1 MSHRRSSVL
10 TPNRRKKGVARVP
23 RDTASQRP
31 NLRQPVRKSNA
42 RRKKGSALNSP
53 PQTATGMSPAEV
65 LAASEK
71 LVVSDVGQ
79 LSEAYDTVDAVA
91 DLMMPV
97 WFPASG
103 R

>member
-1 MSHRRSSVL
+1 MSHRRSAVIA
-10 TPNRRKKGVARVP
+10 PNRRKKAVARVP
-23 RDTASQRP
+23 RDTASQRT

-42 RRKKGSALNSP
+42 RRQKGTALKRAAQP
-53 PQTATGMSPAEV
+53 AAGISPAEV

-71 LVVSDVGQ
+71 LVVSDIGQ
-79 LSEAYDTVDAVA
+79 LSEAYDTVDALA